1 MSGQQLSLFDTP
13 DEAQPGQTTAPAQ
26 PALHE
31 AAEVNQVDQSR
42 LHVIDENTTL
52 REAMDSYREHMIA
65 RQFSPNTVKA
75 FMYDLNI
82 VAKYFTAKK
91 PIGEIAH
98 RDLERFIDWLVNGRG
113 VPCNP
118 KSLARRM
125 TTLKTFF
132 GWLMEIEAIAVDPAA
147 PIVHVQA
154 QTPLPDILYDNEIE
168 AVLAATKQLRA
179 GLSADPGAPP
189 KPDTRPHLLV
199 TLLLATGIKKSECA
213 GVELAH
219 IDRSNPDEPSV
230 WIRYADP
237 RHYHKERKLK
247 LDRAW
252 LKLLD
257 EYLSQ
262 YDIRGKLFPWT
273 PRNLEYIL
281 ADVGQLAGL
290 DKKLSFEMLRW
301 TCAARDK
308 RNGMADETLRRKMG
322 LSQITWREVGEK
334 LAKLTAPAV

>member
-13 DEAQPGQTTAPAQ
+13 DDAQPKQTPKQ
-26 PALHE
+26 PIPRE
-31 AAEVNQVDQSR
+31 IAESNEVDQSR
-42 LHVIDENTTL
+42 LNVINEYTL
-52 REAMDSYREHMIA
+52 LSDAMDSYREHMIA

-98 RDLERFIDWLVNGRG
+98 RDLERFIDWLVNERG

-132 GWLMEIEAIAVDPAA
+132 GWLTEIEAIEVDPAA
-147 PIVHVQA
+147 PIVHVQV

-168 AVLAATKQLRA
+168 AVLAATQKLRG
-179 GLSADPGAPP
+179 GLSSDPDTSP
-189 KPDTRPHLLV
+189 KPDARPHLLV
-199 TLLLATGIKKSECA
+199 TLLLATGIKKSECV
-213 GVELAH
+213 GIELTH
-219 IDRSNPDEPSV
+219 IDRSNADEPAV

-237 RHYHKERKLK
+237 RHHHKERKLK
-247 LDRAW
+247 LERKW

-257 EYLSQ
+257 DYLAQ
-262 YDIRGKLFPWT
+262 YEIQSKLFPWT

-281 ADVGQLAGL
+281 ADVGKLAGL

-308 RNGMADETLRRKMG
+308 RNGMADETLRAKMG

-334 LAKLTAPAV
+334 LTKLTAPAV